1 LKREAEFKR
10 SEYYSQVEEEKRLAL
25 QRDMDSFYAMKE
37 RWVTAPE
44 AKLRIDMEAATTNPI
59 AFKPREFKTPN

>member
-1 LKREAEFKR
+1 
-10 SEYYSQVEEEKRLAL
+10 
-25 QRDMDSFYAMKE
+25 MDSFYAMKE